1 MPGESQG
8 ICSQYVKNKTKV
20 IEIHLITVVKE
31 MMSNL

>member
-1 MPGESQG
+1 MPGESQC

-20 IEIHLITVVKE
+20 FDIHLITVVKE